1 MQPLYRRAAIDPP
14 DFALVAEAVSGD
26 GKPTRSPPRS
36 PPRVA
41 SIPEDAELIESNGP
55 KAWLTASGPP
65 SPSPARA
72 ASHSRLCT
80 EAGIQSS
87 LGHAAAPPSPRTAS
101 YTKLCKEARAE
112 SARGHHAK
120 ADVLLRRAIELQQ
133 ANPLAW
139 GDLAEVRLASGDC
152 LGAFASFVACAER
165 CPVASPPWAASV
177 CGAFQAR
184 KQAMKGCGECSLG
197 TCTACKLRLPPLPAW
212 MATPECLRQTSEDV
226 VEADPDSIV
235 AWRLHSEAH
244 AGVGDHATAEKSY
257 CKAVQIVSDG
267 SFDRVLTEQ
276 SKPHL
281 AQLDTEVL
289 SRAGSIRYLDLC
301 ERGQSQSR
309 RSGYAAAAELFERAT
324 ELAPAIPLG
333 WGDLGNARAA
343 LGEFSAAADA
353 FVTAA
358 QCCDPESQAWASCAA
373 SAYTARK
380 LAAPCGSQDVFC
392 KCHACASLPPLPDWL
407 SSPAAL
413 RDTAD
418 RAAAADLRLGAARLM
433 QEDAVSMAGA
443 TSVWVEICER
453 AAHLVR
459 RMLEVVSG

>member
-55 KAWLTASGPP
+55 KAWLTASGSP

-309 RSGYAAAAELFERAT
+309 RSGYAAAAELFEQAT

-358 QCCDPESQAWASCAA
+358 QCCDPESQVKVGGAVG
-373 SAYTARK
+373 
-380 LAAPCGSQDVFC
+380 APQSR
-392 KCHACASLPPLPDWL
+392 S
-407 SSPAAL
+407 
-413 RDTAD
+413 
-418 RAAAADLRLGAARLM
+418 
-433 QEDAVSMAGA
+433 
-443 TSVWVEICER
+443 
-453 AAHLVR
+453 
-459 RMLEVVSG
+459 